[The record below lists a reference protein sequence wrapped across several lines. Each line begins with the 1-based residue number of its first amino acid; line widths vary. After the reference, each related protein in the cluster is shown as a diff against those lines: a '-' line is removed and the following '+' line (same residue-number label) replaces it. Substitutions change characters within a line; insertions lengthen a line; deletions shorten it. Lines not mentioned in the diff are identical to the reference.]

1 MDFFKVLLRE
11 SIYFNSYSLICS
23 AEAQFNVSDGYI
35 VSMGECRNIN
45 IEAWVLKKDFLTLR
59 NFESTTTMGTI
70 EL

>member
-23 AEAQFNVSDGYI
+23 AEAQFNVGDGDI